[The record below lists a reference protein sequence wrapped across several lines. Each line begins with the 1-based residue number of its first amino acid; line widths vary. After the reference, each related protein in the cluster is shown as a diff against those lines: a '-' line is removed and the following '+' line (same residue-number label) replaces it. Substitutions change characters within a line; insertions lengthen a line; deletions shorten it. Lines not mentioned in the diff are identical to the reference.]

1 MKTKFYV
8 LAALLLASMVNVMAE
23 DKVVIHPSDYSYPD
37 NTTYDVALGY
47 DNAHHLFISK
57 DKFVSAV
64 PGNIV
69 RVHGWNNPV
78 GGEHKMLLGYQVCA
92 GTVFTNNAYLPGG
105 EIRDIT
111 WTVVDEDR
119 YYDFYLTKDML
130 DAIRNGYPNCEGDGV
145 GRDFRIYG
153 ENITVNQ
160 VELIQP
166 GLAGSFHEPFK
177 TVWKGFKLVNT
188 WVTLDINKATLAP
201 FRDFRN
207 VKAIRFYHDA
217 NRIDNI
223 ILRLI
228 LTWSP
233 EETYI
238 ATQESMTKT
247 NEYFELELTDEMR
260 SQLAGIESLLPIQ
273 LSKEEGSDFN
283 LTDVVFVTYSPDDC
297 SNCFYVY

>member
-1 MKTKFYV
+1 MKKTKFYV
-8 LAALLLASMVNVMAE
+8 LAALLMASMTNVMAE
-23 DKVVIHPSDYSYPD
+23 DKVVIHPSDYPTHETAD
-37 NTTYDVALGY
+37 IALGY
-47 DNAHHLFISK
+47 NEDHHLFIGK

-69 RVHGWNNPV
+69 RVHGWNT
-78 GGEHKMLLGYQVCA
+78 GDGAHKMLLGYQVCS
-92 GTVFTNNAYLPGG
+92 GTVDENKAYLPGG

-111 WTVVDEDR
+111 WTVVDEDH

-130 DAIRNGYPNCEGDGV
+130 DAIRYGGPNCAGDGV

-153 ENITVNQ
+153 ENITVNM
-160 VELIQP
+160 VELIKP

-177 TVWKGFKLVNT
+177 TVWKGFKWVDG
-188 WVTLDINKATLAP
+188 WVTLNINKASLAP
-201 FRDFRN
+201 FGDFRN
-207 VKAIRFYHDA
+207 VKAIRFYHEA
-217 NRIDNI
+217 NRIDF

-233 EETYI
+233 EAYI

-273 LSKEEGSDFN
+273 LSKEGGSSFN
-283 LTDVVFVTYSPDDC
+283 LTDIVFVTYSPDDC

>member
-8 LAALLLASMVNVMAE
+8 LAALLMASMVNVMAE
-23 DKVVIHPSDYSYPD
+23 EKVVIHPSDYPTHETAD
-37 NTTYDVALGY
+37 IVLG
-47 DNAHHLFISK
+47 DDDTHHLFISK

-69 RVHGWNNPV
+69 RVHGWNTD
-78 GGEHKMLLGYQVCA
+78 GENHKLLLGYQVCS

-111 WTVVDEDR
+111 WTVDGTDK

-130 DAIRNGYPNCEGDGV
+130 DAIRTGGPNCAGNGV

-153 ENITVNQ
+153 ENITVNM

-177 TVWKGFKLVNT
+177 TVWKGLFRANEWST
-188 WVTLDINKATLAP
+188 MEINKATLAP
-201 FRDFRN
+201 YGDFSN
-207 VKAIRFYHDA
+207 VRAIRFYHEAGRTDFVM
-217 NRIDNI
+217 NI
-223 ILRLI
+223 IQSWTPRVLI
-228 LTWSP
+228 
-233 EETYI
+233 
-238 ATQESMTKT
+238 ADQNNMTKT
-247 NEYFELELTDEMR
+247 SEYFELPLDETMRENFTTFMKSSEGTLKIQFNKEGGDPFNFTD
-260 SQLAGIESLLPIQ
+260 I
-273 LSKEEGSDFN
+273 
-283 LTDVVFVTYSPDDC
+283 VFVTYSPDDC